1 MGKEVLVEY
10 PPLIGLFD
18 THSHPC
24 DNRFDSDREEVFAR
38 MRQTEMISVCVG
50 ADMPSS
56 AEAVELAKKEPMFY
70 ASVGVHPHDAKDFTD
85 ADIPVLTNWLTKEEK
100 VVALGEIGLDYYWK
114 KVPAQTQ
121 IYWFERQLD
130 LAYELNLPVV
140 IHSRD
145 AMAQTIE
152 ILKKH
157 KIHKGV
163 FHCYSG
169 SKETLKELVK
179 MGFSI
184 SLGGVVTFKNARRAV
199 ECAAQVPLD
208 RLMLET
214 DCPFMA
220 PEPHRGKTNRPDY
233 TMYVAEKIGELRQM
247 TGQQIADI
255 TRENAIKFFNL

>member
-1 MGKEVLVEY
+1 MTG
-10 PPLIGLFD
+10 LID
-18 THSHPC
+18 THAHLYEPCYMENTDEFMAELKANGVEKVVCVGCELETSKQTLALADKYDFIYAEIGFHPC
-24 DNRFDSDREEVFAR
+24 DADVVTEEGFE
-38 MRQTEMISVCVG
+38 EM
-50 ADMPSS
+50 
-56 AEAVELAKKEPMFY
+56 KKLL
-70 ASVGVHPHDAKDFTD
+70 SHK
-85 ADIPVLTNWLTKEEK
+85 K
-100 VVALGEIGLDYYWK
+100 VVALGEIGLDYYWDK
-114 KVPAQTQ
+114 ASRGTQ

-130 LAYELNLPVV
+130 LAYELSLPVV

-157 KIHKGV
+157 KIHRGV

-199 ECAAQVPLD
+199 ECAEVVPLD

-233 TMYVAEKIGELRQM
+233 TMYVAEKIAQIRKM
-247 TGQQIADI
+247 TAQEIADI
-255 TRENAIKFFNL
+255 TRDNAIKFFNL

>member
-1 MGKEVLVEY
+1 MENTDEFIAELKENGVEKIVCVGCELKTSEQTLALADKY
-10 PPLIGLFD
+10 DCIYAEVGF
-18 THSHPC
+18 HPC
-24 DNRFDSDREEVFAR
+24 DTKDV
-38 MRQTEMISVCVG
+38 TE
-50 ADMPSS
+50 ADWENMKKL
-56 AEAVELAKKEPMFY
+56 LA
-70 ASVGVHPHDAKDFTD
+70 HP
-85 ADIPVLTNWLTKEEK
+85 K
-100 VVALGEIGLDYYWK
+100 VVALGEIGLDYYWENSPRDK
-114 KVPAQTQ
+114 QL
-121 IYWFERQLD
+121 YWFEKQLD
-130 LAYELNLPVV
+130 YAYEIGLPVV

-152 ILKKH
+152 ILKQH

-199 ECAAQVPLD
+199 ECAEAIPLD

-233 TMYVAEKIGELRQM
+233 TMYVAEKIGEIRGM
-247 TGQQIADI
+247 SGQEIADI

>member
-1 MGKEVLVEY
+1 MTG
-10 PPLIGLFD
+10 LID
-18 THSHPC
+18 THAHLYEPCYMENTDEFMTELKQNGVEKVVCVGCELKTSEQTLALADKYDFIYAEVGFHPC
-24 DNRFDSDREEVFAR
+24 DTKDVTEEDWQQ
-38 MRQTEMISVCVG
+38 M
-50 ADMPSS
+50 
-56 AEAVELAKKEPMFY
+56 KKLL
-70 ASVGVHPHDAKDFTD
+70 SHP
-85 ADIPVLTNWLTKEEK
+85 K
-100 VVALGEIGLDYYWK
+100 VVALGEIGLDYYWENSPREK
-114 KVPAQTQ
+114 Q
-121 IYWFERQLD
+121 IFWFERQLD
-130 LAYELNLPVV
+130 YAYEIGLPVV

-145 AMAQTIE
+145 ATAQTIE

-199 ECAAQVPLD
+199 ECAEAVPLD

-233 TMYVAEKIGELRQM
+233 TMYVAEKIGALRDM